1 MKFAKGL
8 MLTLCTLA
16 LVAGCTT
23 DNPTGPG
30 STGDVNRP
38 DKVTFNVKWSPK
50 AVLFKADEMPSLK
63 RIDSADFR
71 YYFDANNEKAKGL
84 TAGKIVVIN
93 DYAIRKV
100 KSVKNSGGQIIVET
114 EAAEL
119 TEAMTDADISW
130 DYGVDVSQKALAKS
144 FAKMAGAT
152 TVQTND
158 SLVVSFTS
166 GVYRIAFVI
175 KPGQNETSIS
185 GKMTKEVLSGTSA
198 RTARYTLKGTLK
210 KFRSTGHIVIQDG
223 QFHDFTMDN
232 ENVTADFMLTAIAA
246 GTGSDIGIELP
257 VPLLKLPIPDLPFI
271 VYELRALL
279 VLNASIPSDGSCD
292 IGMRIQYSTDQG
304 FQFDPQTKNVRPTSN
319 MNWKGFTPAY
329 PPQTAASGPIG
340 VSFGMAYPRVE
351 VNIAGTK
358 TGAWLHTAGLIGGD
372 FTMFPVCRRAKATAI
387 LAGGLKLGVPGLYT
401 EIKKTIWQKDTTFFK
416 TGDCP
421 P

>member
-1 MKFAKGL
+1 MLGL
-8 MLTLCTLA
+8 STLA
-16 LVAGCTT
+16 IVAGCSK

-30 STGDVNRP
+30 SSTGNVDRP
-38 DKVTFNVKWSPK
+38 DKVTFNVKWSPNT
-50 AVLFKADEMPSLK
+50 VVFKSDEMPSLK
-63 RIDSADFR
+63 RVDSADFR
-71 YYFDANNEKAKGL
+71 FYFDAGNEKAKGL
-84 TAGKIVVIN
+84 TAGKIIAVN

-100 KSVKNSGGQIIVET
+100 KSVKTVGGEIVVET
-114 EAAEL
+114 EDAVL

-130 DYGVDVSQKALAKS
+130 DYGVDISQKALAKS

-152 TVQTND
+152 TVQAKD
-158 SLVVSFTS
+158 SLMVSFAS
-166 GVYRIAFVI
+166 GVYKIAFVI
-175 KPGQNETSIS
+175 KPGNNETSIS
-185 GKMTKEVLSGTSA
+185 GKMTKEIIAGSSA
-198 RTARYTLKGTLK
+198 KRAQYTLTGTLK

-246 GTGSDIGIELP
+246 GSGNDLGIELP
-257 VPLLKLPIPDLPFI
+257 VPLLKFPIPDLPFL

-292 IGMRIQYSTDQG
+292 IGMRIQYSSDQG

-329 PPQTAASGPIG
+329 PPKTAASGPIG

-372 FTMFPVCRRAKATAI
+372 FTMFPVCRQAKATAI
-387 LAGGLKLGVPGLYT
+387 LAGGLKLGIPALNT

-421 P
+421 